1 MITGLIGLLV
11 VLLLV
16 LLYPAVRNAQAEA
29 ATPGKLQ
36 AQENLRLYKERVADV
51 EAMDISEDDRKAMML
66 ELDRELLA
74 AADKAAGFHTGPGKA
89 ARFAFT
95 SFLILLS
102 LAATYSLYMSWGAGN
117 EVRATQLL
125 EYSATS
131 ELSETEYKELEK
143 RLDSAG
149 ARDPENLEWAFLR
162 GRLLEAEA
170 RFAEAAEAYENLLTK
185 LPDEQVQDRAAIM
198 TSMVQARFFSTGQ
211 QATDELYNTL
221 KEALALAPGQ
231 RKPLGL
237 AGIMAYELGNYQ
249 QAIEHWKAL
258 WIQLPEGS
266 MEARTIANG
275 IGRAAEVLEEQGTRV
290 DLSWMVPARV
300 EVTVELSDEVRQQVP
315 VNATVFVLARK
326 LDGPPMPLAVQRLVV
341 SQLPTT
347 VVLDN
352 SMAMAAGASIG
363 DVDEVTIT
371 ARVSLSGQ
379 PMAQAGDWQGQVF
392 NVPTRGSEAIQ
403 VTISEQVSAQ

>member
-16 LLYPAVRNAQAEA
+16 LLYPAIRNAQAEA

-198 TSMVQARFFSTGQ
+198 ASMVQARFFSTGQ

-300 EVTVELSDEVRQQVP
+300 EVTVALSDDVRQQVP

-392 NVPTRGSEAIQ
+392 NVPTRGSDAIQ

>member
-170 RFAEAAEAYENLLTK
+170 RFAEAAQAYENLLTK

>member
-16 LLYPAVRNAQAEA
+16 LLYPAIRNAQAEA

-170 RFAEAAEAYENLLTK
+170 RFAEAAEAYENLLTR

-275 IGRAAEVLEEQGTRV
+275 IGRAAEVLEEQGTSV

-300 EVTVELSDEVRQQVP
+300 EVTVALSDEVRQQVP
-315 VNATVFVLARK
+315 ANATVFVLARK
-326 LDGPPMPLAVQRLVV
+326 LDGPPMPLAVQRLVA